1 MQYEE
6 VNIITP
12 IRTAEKL
19 SIIDALDIKIIKAL
33 QSDARKPIVQIA
45 KEINANEA
53 TVRRRIDKL
62 LKNGI
67 IERFTVILDYQK
79 LGRVIK
85 AFIGLRVEPAKLKA
99 IAEHLAKH
107 ADTQVV
113 YRTSGDTDI
122 ITEVV
127 LEKMEDLNAFLDE
140 ELKLEGILGT
150 IVTIVIGPYKRCP
163 WTKL

>member
-1 MQYEE
+1 MS
-6 VNIITP
+6 
-12 IRTAEKL
+12 L
-19 SIIDALDIKIIKAL
+19 FDALDMKIIRVL
-33 QSDARKPIVQIA
+33 QTNARKPIVQIA
-45 KEINANEA
+45 KEVNANEA

-62 LKNGI
+62 LKNGV
-67 IERFTVILDYQK
+67 IERFTVVLDYHK

-107 ADTQVV
+107 PDTQVV

-122 ITEVV
+122 VTEVIF
-127 LEKMEDLNAFLDE
+127 EKMEDLNAFLEE

-163 WTKL
+163 WTGL

>member
-1 MQYEE
+1 M
-6 VNIITP
+6 
-12 IRTAEKL
+12 
-19 SIIDALDIKIIKAL
+19 KIIRAL
-33 QSDARKPIVQIA
+33 QTDARKPVLQIA
-45 KEINANEA
+45 KELDANEA
-53 TVRRRIDKL
+53 TVRRRIEKL
-62 LKNGI
+62 LKDGI
-67 IERFTVILDYQK
+67 IERFTVVLDYHK

-99 IAEHLAKH
+99 IAEHLAKN

-122 ITEVV
+122 ITEVIF
-127 LEKMEDLNAFLDE
+127 EKMEDLNDFLDE

>member
-1 MQYEE
+1 MA
-6 VNIITP
+6 P

-19 SIIDALDIKIIKAL
+19 AIIDALDMKIIRAL
-33 QSDARKPIVQIA
+33 QKDSRKPIVQIA
-45 KEINANEA
+45 KEVDANEA
-53 TVRRRIDKL
+53 TVRRRVEKL
-62 LKNGI
+62 LKGGI
-67 IERFTVILDYQK
+67 IERFTVILDYHK

-85 AFIGLRVEPAKLKA
+85 AFIGLRVEPAKLRS

-107 ADTQVV
+107 PDTQVV

-122 ITEVV
+122 VTEVI
-127 LEKMEDLNAFLDE
+127 LEKMEDLNTFLEE
-140 ELKLEGILGT
+140 ELQLDGILGT

>member
-1 MQYEE
+1 MS
-6 VNIITP
+6 T
-12 IRTAEKL
+12 
-19 SIIDALDIKIIKAL
+19 IDALDMKIIRAL
-33 QSDARKPIVQIA
+33 QTDARKPIVQIA
-45 KEINANEA
+45 KVVNANEA

-67 IERFTVILDYQK
+67 IERFTVVLDYHK

-85 AFIGLRVEPAKLKA
+85 AFIGLRVEPTKLKA

-107 ADTQVV
+107 PDTQVV

-122 ITEVV
+122 VTEVIF
-127 LEKMEDLNAFLDE
+127 ENMEDLNSFLEE
-140 ELKLEGILGT
+140 ELKLEGIVGT

-163 WTKL
+163 WTGL